1 MKSETQKAVTQTAPA
16 HRPQHRT
23 PGPCLPTRVAATES
37 RGKEAEN
44 QSFWKGIIIPGLLT
58 GTWHVYTTYTLLEMK
73 DGILGSKVT
82 KGAEHSAISQTA
94 AGNEQ
99 VIAEKELQTSSRAKV
114 P

>member
-1 MKSETQKAVTQTAPA
+1 LLPLKAEAGKQKIRHSTVGTS
-16 HRPQHRT
+16 H
-23 PGPCLPTRVAATES
+23 L
-37 RGKEAEN
+37 